1 LRVTDFPLLLTW
13 LSNDHVKQWW
23 NDGDNT
29 LDKVAMHYGA
39 EEPDVARFILIESTE
54 AGESPLGYFQYYINN
69 TPDIFLNGSTRLSE
83 FMVQGSSYFFK
94 VSSASDLKKKILSTA
109 E

>member
-1 LRVTDFPLLLTW
+1 MD
-13 LSNDHVKQWW
+13 S
-23 NDGDNT
+23 
-29 LDKVAMHYGA
+29 
-39 EEPDVARFILIESTE
+39 
-54 AGESPLGYFQYYINN
+54 SPSVVLKAAKFAVMSITVPTN

-94 VSSASDLKKKILSTA
+94 VSSASDLEKKILSTA